1 MKEIKSI
8 GIAFTYAGCIIG
20 AGFLSGQELWQFF
33 GSYGKWG
40 IVGFLLA
47 MVLQIVLC
55 SVIFIYAKRSQI
67 KEFDLLIAKSKPVR
81 WFFVFSEA
89 FFIFGVLMVMFAGA
103 GPLIETVFG
112 LNELVGSIIFA
123 IIVTIFS

>member
-1 MKEIKSI
+1 MKEIKSM

-67 KEFDLLIAKSKPVR
+67 KEFDLLIAKSKPAAAML
-81 WFFVFSEA
+81 FQFSS
-89 FFIFGVLMVMFAGA
+89 
-103 GPLIETVFG
+103 PL
-112 LNELVGSIIFA
+112 
-123 IIVTIFS
+123 